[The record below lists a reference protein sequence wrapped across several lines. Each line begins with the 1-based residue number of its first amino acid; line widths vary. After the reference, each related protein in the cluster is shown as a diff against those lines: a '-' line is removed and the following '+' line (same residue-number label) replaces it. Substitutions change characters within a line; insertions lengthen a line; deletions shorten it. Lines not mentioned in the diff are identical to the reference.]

1 MRRKGLVSELFVM
14 GQGREEAPIDRV
26 LGVNFD
32 IIQTYRSLC
41 ALPMCSRSRR
51 GWTCRSGR
59 ARRDLV
65 DGLFRLRTSV
75 RC

>member
-41 ALPMCSRSRR
+41 ALPMCSRLTR
-51 GWTCRSGR
+51 GSLCRSDR
-59 ARRDLV
+59 ARRDRV
-65 DGLFRLRTSV
+65 GGLLRLRTSF